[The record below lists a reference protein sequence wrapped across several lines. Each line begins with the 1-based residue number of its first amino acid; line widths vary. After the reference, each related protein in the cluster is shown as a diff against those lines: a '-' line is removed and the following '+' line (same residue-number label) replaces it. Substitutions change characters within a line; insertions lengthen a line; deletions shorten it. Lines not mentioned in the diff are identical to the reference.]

1 MHVGI
6 YVCVGLHA
14 CMWVYPS
21 MCGMIVG
28 TSHHGNNTMLP
39 PVIDRQAAKE
49 RVSSCHGYPWPQG
62 NIGID
67 VVQSCA

>member
-6 YVCVGLHA
+6 YVCVGLHV

-49 RVSSCHGYPWPQG
+49 RVSSCHGYP
-62 NIGID
+62 
-67 VVQSCA
+67 